1 MALTAQE
8 QRAKL
13 ALRALAA
20 ALVPP
25 TDPEAEDRALG
36 EWLKTAAWGQMARP
50 MRQDARV
57 LAEVVWSPAIV
68 AACPAKPAAQPTSQ
82 DNAAARR
89 AARRAQW
96 RRFTLDGMPVPY
108 ALFNAELAAARGTA
122 GAVAAFHAG
131 RDARA
136 LCAVQRRAGR
146 AARRAAALSYALFNA
161 ELAAARER
169 RDAKP

>member
-25 TDPEAEDRALG
+25 TDPAAEDRALG

-57 LAEVVWSPAIV
+57 LAEVRWSPAIV
-68 AACPAKPAAQPTSQ
+68 ACGPVKSAPQPSTP

-108 ALFNAELAAARGTA
+108 ARFNAELA
-122 GAVAAFHAG
+122 
-131 RDARA
+131 
-136 LCAVQRRAGR
+136 
-146 AARRAAALSYALFNA
+146 
-161 ELAAARER
+161 EARER

>member
-1 MALTAQE
+1 MAMTAQE

-25 TDPEAEDRALG
+25 TDPAAEDRALG

-57 LAEVVWSPAIV
+57 LAEVRWSPAIV
-68 AACPAKPAAQPTSQ
+68 AACPAKPAPQPSVP

-108 ALFNAELAAARGTA
+108 ARFNAELA
-122 GAVAAFHAG
+122 
-131 RDARA
+131 
-136 LCAVQRRAGR
+136 
-146 AARRAAALSYALFNA
+146 
-161 ELAAARER
+161 EARER